1 MNNNGQVDAN
11 TQALLDKIAE
21 LEAKVARKA
30 PSAGIK
36 IAAKGGIS
44 VYGLGKFPV
53 TLYSSQW
60 QRLLERGPEIQEFL
74 VANRGKYAEK
84 A

>member
-1 MNNNGQVDAN
+1 MDNNQVVSPE
-11 TQALLDKIAE
+11 TQALLDKIAM

-30 PSAGIK
+30 PSGGIK

-60 QRLLERGPEIQEFL
+60 TRLLERGAEIQEFL
-74 VANRGKYAEK
+74 VANKGKYAEK
-84 A
+84 E